1 MNNKITR
8 YILALSKIKGV
19 GPAFIKKRLT
29 IFQKYSNDIN
39 SFKIAFSKSLSE
51 KEEKKIDIEYYLDEA
66 NILLEECKKENI
78 VVIDISNILY
88 PKNLLELTDPPPILY
103 AKGNLNL
110 LDKKIIGIIGT
121 RKATN
126 LGETIA
132 SRVGGFFS
140 KDFAIINGLVDG
152 IDKSAISNKNN
163 IYSNVIGI
171 LSGGL
176 NFNYTSSKITK
187 DLAEKVLNNNG
198 LLLSESQPNQKE
210 DSFSGSKSSRIQAGL
225 SDSLILIQSSIDGG
239 SKYTL
244 NSFKNLNRPLG
255 IINFSNNKYFNI
267 DESFSANRLL
277 LKEEKIG
284 LSFICEKINDKNIE
298 LDNLKYIDKINITK
312 IVRIQNKEDYLVL
325 VNLVNRKSK
334 LF

>member
-1 MNNKITR
+1 MTR

-66 NILLEECKKENI
+66 DTLLKECEKENI

-110 LDKKIIGIIGT
+110 LEKKIIGIIGT

-152 IDKSAISNKNN
+152 IDKSSISNKNH

-198 LLLSESQPNQKE
+198 LLLSESQPSQKE

-225 SDSLILIQSSIDGG
+225 SDALILIQSSIDGG

-255 IINFSNNKYFNI
+255 IINFSNNKDFNI

-277 LKEEKIG
+277 IEKEKIG
-284 LSFICEKINDKNIE
+284 LSFICEKINNKNIE
-298 LDNLKYIDKINITK
+298 LDECTKVTK
-312 IVRIQNKEDYLVL
+312 IKVMEIIEIKNKEDYFTLI
-325 VNLVNRKSK
+325 KSMQK
-334 LF
+334 KNILF